1 MLTEAQTLVLNALD
15 WKSPR
20 TFKEVEEKR
29 ALYQMATMEPPLVN
43 DVHDTPSGVTIARI
57 TPAGRAALADG
68 GRDAG

>member
-1 MLTEAQTLVLNALD
+1 MLTEEQTLVLNALD

-20 TFKEVEEKR
+20 TFKEVEEKL
-29 ALYQMATMEPPLVN
+29 ALYQMATMEPPLVS

-57 TPAGRAALADG
+57 TPVGRAALADG